1 MAALGRRHGGTEG
14 VSAWVTKP
22 IRRQHLRDSLERA
35 LGRLPMGKIAGDGP
49 PAAGDAAVAVAPAH
63 ARILLAED
71 NEVNQKVALAILGK
85 LGYHADLATNGR
97 EALAALLTNR
107 YDLVLMDC
115 HMPDMDGYE
124 ASRAIRRQA
133 APLCQVPIVA
143 LTANAMEGDEG
154 RCREAGMDGYV
165 AKPVT
170 RRALSAAL
178 ERWLSA
184 R

>member
-1 MAALGRRHGGTEG
+1 MMSTERREPATTAALVDDRRDLLYALINALPDRIFAKDLECRF
-14 VSAWVTKP
+14 VVNNLA
-22 IRRQHLRDSLERA
+22 HLRA
-35 LGRLPMGKIAGDGP
+35 LGAGTQQE
-49 PAAGDAAVAVAPAH
+49 V
-63 ARILLAED
+63 LA
-71 NEVNQKVALAILGK
+71 K
-85 LGYHADLATNGR
+85 
-97 EALAALLTNR
+97 TNR

-115 HMPDMDGYE
+115 HMPGMDGYE

-133 APLCQVPIVA
+133 APLCRVPIVA
-143 LTANAMEGDEG
+143 LTANAMEGDEA

-170 RRALSAAL
+170 RRTLSAAL